1 MKILFS
7 LSCSQ
12 YFQLRAVLDKRMRIL
27 NCWTSSIQIQ
37 TVLCAQ
43 QKLLAPTMK
52 TNFITLLNF
61 SFDQYMH
68 GQHPVVRSR
77 SFHSNQHLPPHMSR
91 MTCSRSASFSGI
103 QSSHLDAGVG
113 AMSSVDGVQS
123 VVYSSE
129 HAVSSRSHWWELVV
143 MRKIGTIVGTFP
155 KKSLD
160 VIWAFKKCLVD
171 GWIEWTCFW
180 FLSIQH
186 FDL

>member
-1 MKILFS
+1 
-7 LSCSQ
+7 
-12 YFQLRAVLDKRMRIL
+12 
-27 NCWTSSIQIQ
+27 
-37 TVLCAQ
+37 
-43 QKLLAPTMK
+43 MK
-52 TNFITLLNF
+52 TNLITLLNF

-77 SFHSNQHLPPHMSR
+77 SFHSNQHLPPHMSSR

-143 MRKIGTIVGTFP
+143 MRKIETIVGTFP

-171 GWIEWTCFW
+171 G
-180 FLSIQH
+180 
-186 FDL
+186 